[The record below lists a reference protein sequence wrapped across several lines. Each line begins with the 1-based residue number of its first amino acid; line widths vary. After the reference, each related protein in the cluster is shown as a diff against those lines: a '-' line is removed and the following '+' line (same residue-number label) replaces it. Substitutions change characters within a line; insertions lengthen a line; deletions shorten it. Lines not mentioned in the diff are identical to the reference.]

1 MNACVKA
8 ILWISYSVSVGTE
21 IFLAVF
27 RPIERK
33 STIHFE
39 NFPRILSGGRVR
51 VRVRFR
57 VSILKSSVFQPSCRS
72 WAEVITRGRT
82 LRIPARHGY
91 PSYFGARGL
100 PYPLGNAI
108 STTGYPG
115 TRFLAGHSGTRHLC
129 KNFFLP
135 TSLPRRMKLEWKV
148 INA

>member
-1 MNACVKA
+1 M
-8 ILWISYSVSVGTE
+8 GTE

-57 VSILKSSVFQPSCRS
+57 VSILKSSVFQPFCRS

-91 PSYFGARGL
+91 PSYFGARTL
-100 PYPLGNAI
+100 PYLPGNAI
-108 STTGYPG
+108 STTGYQFFCQVPG
-115 TRFLAGHSGTRHLC
+115 YAALLI
-129 KNFFLP
+129 FFLP
-135 TSLPRRMKLEWKV
+135 ASLPRRMKFEWKTV
-148 INA
+148 RTSVVYRTDSFYCFDT